1 MDRDKQRQ
9 EISLIGRILS
19 MEGLVFLMG
28 FVSLIHG
35 LVRGE
40 WVSLCLGILILCGMY
55 LVFKRQSA
63 DILRKRK

>member
-28 FVSLIHG
+28 CVSLIHG

-40 WVSLCLGILILCGMY
+40 WMSFCLGILILGGMY